1 MITIIFAPPRTGKT
15 CFLTHIANTAAF
27 DRERNTAMRRE
38 ILLKRQSGFGGLQTI
53 PPHCVSANYDIVMRK
68 FGYSPR
74 LSRRINPFRLGYA
87 NDFVQTHFNLPYE
100 CICITE
106 AQKYLNS
113 RMSMYFPD
121 WQSRWYEQHGHN
133 NLDIWLDTQRPL
145 LIDVNVR
152 ELSQFIEIM
161 GLKLKHDGFGR
172 VRSLTWTIRRIDNS
186 GLFDRYS
193 PEKERLHFHGVF
205 YIPDGEMLGKITEK
219 KSYSPQEGRMKTRY
233 ENSFFQEAFG
243 VNDFQEVSE
252 MTVKHGH
259 AFEYIL
265 KYMEKQG
272 ERIVYSRGIATEIC
286 KKMDNR
292 AIITAFTDYV
302 EKFVL
307 FDDVISWETD
317 IMRYKPKQMTMIDLI
332 CNPPLTA

>member
-38 ILLKRQSGFGGLQTI
+38 ILLKRQSGFGGLQSI
-53 PPHCVSANYDIVMRK
+53 PPHCVSANYDIVMRR

-87 NDFVQTHFNLPYE
+87 NDFVETHFNLPYE

-152 ELSQFIEIM
+152 ELSQFIEIT
-161 GLKLKHDGFGR
+161 GLKLKYDGFGR

-186 GLFDRYS
+186 GLFDRYMQS
-193 PEKERLHFHGVF
+193 GKKDKECYTEETVTAGYNVF
-205 YIPDGEMLGKITEK
+205 SCYD
-219 KSYSPQEGRMKTRY
+219 SQ
-233 ENSFFQEAFG
+233 N
-243 VNDFQEVSE
+243 
-252 MTVKHGH
+252 
-259 AFEYIL
+259 
-265 KYMEKQG
+265 
-272 ERIVYSRGIATEIC
+272 C
-286 KKMDNR
+286 
-292 AIITAFTDYV
+292 
-302 EKFVL
+302 
-307 FDDVISWETD
+307 
-317 IMRYKPKQMTMIDLI
+317 KPKFYDGHLHEDFDYMPAEPNDGTIDGYIKYLRDMDDELPD
-332 CNPPLTA
+332 NFYMRRKTT